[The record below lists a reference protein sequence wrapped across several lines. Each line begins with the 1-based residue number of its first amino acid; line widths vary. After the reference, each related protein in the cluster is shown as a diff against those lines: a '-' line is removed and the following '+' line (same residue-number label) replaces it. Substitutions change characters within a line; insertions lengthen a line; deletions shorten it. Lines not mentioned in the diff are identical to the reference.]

1 VAMGRANR
9 SRECAPDDKLSDTH
23 QLQFAGVM
31 GFARGSARPTDLP
44 DGLFGEC
51 RVKASLQKYSAFP
64 NTQIA
69 SIFPAVPSHRG
80 ALRNVT
86 KRGSGCGGRW

>member
-1 VAMGRANR
+1 MRRADR
-9 SRECAPDDKLSDTH
+9 SRECVPDDKLSDTH

-31 GFARGSARPTDLP
+31 GFARGSARATDLP

-51 RVKASLQKYSAFP
+51 RVKAFSQKYSVFP
-64 NTQIA
+64 KTQIT
-69 SIFPAVPSHRG
+69 SIFPAVLSHRG